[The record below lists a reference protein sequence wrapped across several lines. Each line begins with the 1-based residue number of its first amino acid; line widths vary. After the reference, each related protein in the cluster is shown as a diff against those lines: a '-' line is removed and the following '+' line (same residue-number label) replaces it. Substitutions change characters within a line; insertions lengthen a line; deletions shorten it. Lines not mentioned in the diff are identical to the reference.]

1 MAGMRQEAAIDGF
14 RLAYE
19 RTGSGPA
26 VLLLHGWP
34 GDRTDYRAVVP
45 LVSQAADVIV
55 PDLRGFGESDKHIAD
70 PAREYNAAAQAR
82 SIAGLIG
89 ELGLGQVVLA
99 GYDIGSRI
107 AQAVARNRPDL
118 VRALVIAPPLPGIG
132 DRILAPQ
139 AQREFWYQ
147 AFHNLGLSAEL
158 IDGQPVAVRAY
169 LRHFWSH
176 WSGPAYEPDDGHLD
190 HLVSVY
196 GPPGAFT
203 ASIAWYRAGAGS
215 VAASL
220 AEQVPSPGD
229 RIAVPTTVL
238 WPEHDPLFPREW
250 SDRIGEFFADPRLTW
265 LDGAGH
271 FSPLE
276 APGAFAAAVV
286 AAAGTG
292 AAGPAPA
299 STEPWWH
306 TRPMRF
312 RATVELGGKTA
323 TGIEVPQD
331 VVAALGSGNRP
342 PVTVTIGGHTYRT
355 TVARM
360 GGRFLVPLSAEN
372 RTEAGVAAGDQV
384 DVDIDLDSGPRE
396 VVVPADLAAALAQD
410 DTARANFDG
419 QSYTHRKEWVRWIEE
434 AKKSETRAT
443 RLTKTVE
450 SLRAGKRAR

>member
-1 MAGMRQEAAIDGF
+1 MTGMRSEAAIDEF
-14 RLAYE
+14 RLAYD

-45 LVSQAADVIV
+45 LVARSADVIV
-55 PDLRGFGESDKHIAD
+55 PDLRGFGESDKHPAE
-70 PAREYNAAAQAR
+70 PARQYNAAAQAR

-107 AQAVARNRPDL
+107 AQAVARDRPDL

-158 IDGQPVAVRAY
+158 IDGRPDAVRAY

-176 WSGPAYEPDDGHLD
+176 WSGPAYEPDDEHLD

-220 AEQVPSPGD
+220 AEKAPAPGD
-229 RIAVPTTVL
+229 RVAVPTTVL
-238 WPEHDPLFPREW
+238 WPEYDPLFPREW
-250 SDRIGEFFADPRLTW
+250 SDRIGEFFADARLTW
-265 LDGAGH
+265 LDDAGH

-276 APGAFAAAVV
+276 APGEFAAAVV
-286 AAAGTG
+286 AAAG
-292 AAGPAPA
+292 A
-299 STEPWWH
+299 EP
-306 TRPMRF
+306 
-312 RATVELGGKTA
+312 
-323 TGIEVPQD
+323 
-331 VVAALGSGNRP
+331 
-342 PVTVTIGGHTYRT
+342 
-355 TVARM
+355 
-360 GGRFLVPLSAEN
+360 
-372 RTEAGVAAGDQV
+372 GVAY
-384 DVDIDLDSGPRE
+384 SGP
-396 VVVPADLAAALAQD
+396 
-410 DTARANFDG
+410 
-419 QSYTHRKEWVRWIEE
+419 
-434 AKKSETRAT
+434 
-443 RLTKTVE
+443 
-450 SLRAGKRAR
+450 